1 MELLRIH
8 KNRSLDNRKCQ
19 QFKAPWLTNN
29 FSKPTTAD
37 WMSGVKTTV
46 DSTPSAPEGNSGQK
60 PEATSDG
67 ATSATGTNS
76 ETSQTKNTAQSGILG
91 DLYNYNQA
99 REKEQTDRNNISD
112 KDYFGQAITKR
123 SFDTNGNGH
132 IGKHEFRDWL
142 NNNGF
147 GNMSKAVQKM
157 FRGYMNGKNSITP
170 EMAEYMNNSQNLNPV
185 SKAAQQKLDEQK
197 ASEAKLNNSD
207 FQTYARQQFV
217 NDQKNAAANKFKDM
231 DYSGLLK
238 YAQDMYKANNST
250 WDAAKFGDF
259 TKFGGARGKV
269 TDAGM
274 DNLINSGDWKNPY
287 EREAFKNAWVKLRNT
302 DAAHKVSGATDTNYD
317 ALGNDAYA
325 TYDQEQWDAN
335 KNSYVNMDKY
345 NAMLQSQKD
354 AAQAE
359 ANKNTWS
366 TVKHKQGGS
375 LKMKV
380 NYFQP
385 GGVVAAQTASA
396 KPDVSSQLAKLIL
409 TATQDEKAL
418 TQVVQLLQSGEPQ
431 VQEAIK
437 TMTAKAQQGDEEA
450 AQATQ
455 VLQAIM
461 KKMQGQAQSAKRGAK
476 LSYLHSLKT
485 GCPDGYEV
493 SYNKK
498 GGHLCKECL
507 KKQANGGELSEEDKK
522 MGRGTPE
529 QVKAVAAQLKK
540 KYPQYTKEQLAGS
553 APIIKN
559 GQKYFMNG
567 DGELIAASK
576 LTPKD
581 ACGSKLK
588 KKLISGKKLAEG
600 NKITPTKQASK
611 NFFGGKLY
619 LNY

>member
-19 QFKAPWLTNN
+19 A
-29 FSKPTTAD
+29 A
-37 WMSGVKTTV
+37 SG
-46 DSTPSAPEGNSGQK
+46 DSGNSGLMDIITGALSTYSK
-60 PEATSDG
+60 PANTPQLDNSQAATV
-67 ATSATGTNS
+67 TGNVNEQDLYTRRQNFINDL
-76 ETSQTKNTAQSGILG
+76 QRYAQSGGSRSHLG
-91 DLYNYNQA
+91 RHERQEAARKWGITDQDFIKKAGKFYNASPDKQKLYG
-99 REKEQTDRNNISD
+99 EE
-112 KDYFGQAITKR
+112 
-123 SFDTNGNGH
+123 
-132 IGKHEFRDWL
+132 L
-142 NNNGF
+142 
-147 GNMSKAVQKM
+147 AVQY
-157 FRGYMNGKNSITP
+157 FRPAMQQRQQAQQAQQQADL
-170 EMAEYMNNSQNLNPV
+170 E
-185 SKAAQQKLDEQK
+185 AAQKKRND
-197 ASEAKLNNSD
+197 AANIWAN
-207 FQTYARQQFV
+207 QQRA
-217 NDQKNAAANKFKDM
+217 AAANKF
-231 DYSGLLK
+231 
-238 YAQDMYKANNST
+238 AN
-250 WDAAKFGDF
+250 
-259 TKFGGARGKV
+259 
-269 TDAGM
+269 
-274 DNLINSGDWKNPY
+274 INSVGDLQRMYNESYAGDSRKIADDSNFGKDTQNAYTTIYNSLTNPF
-287 EREAFKNAWVKLRNT
+287 EREAFQAKVKGLNASAWTSTKNKNNT
-302 DAAHKVSGATDTNYD
+302 HNLDSINYGSEVS
-317 ALGNDAYA
+317 NDDINDY
-325 TYDQEQWDAN
+325 AN
-335 KNSYVNMDKY
+335 KQTWDDTTVN
-345 NAMLQSQKD
+345 NLLNN
-354 AAQAE
+354 
-359 ANKNTWS
+359 NKNQVTINPIQ
-366 TVKHKQGGS
+366 TNKQGGS

-385 GGVVAAQTASA
+385 GGVVAAQTVSA

-437 TMTAKAQQGDEEA
+437 TMTAKAQQGDKEA

-507 KKQANGGELSEEDKK
+507 KKHANGGEVSEEDKK
-522 MGRGTPE
+522 MGRGTKE
-529 QVKAVAAQLKK
+529 QVQATVKQLKK
-540 KYPQYTKEQLAGS
+540 KYPQFTEDQLAGRT
-553 APIIKN
+553 PIIKN

-567 DGELIAASK
+567 DGELIEASK
-576 LTPKD
+576 LAPKS

-600 NKITPTKQASK
+600 NKITSTKQASK

>member
-19 QFKAPWLTNN
+19 SVSDGT
-29 FSKPTTAD
+29 
-37 WMSGVKTTV
+37 
-46 DSTPSAPEGNSGQK
+46 GNSGLMDIITGALTTYSK
-60 PEATSDG
+60 PA
-67 ATSATGTNS
+67 
-76 ETSQTKNTAQSGILG
+76 
-91 DLYNYNQA
+91 
-99 REKEQTDRNNISD
+99 
-112 KDYFGQAITKR
+112 
-123 SFDTNGNGH
+123 DTP
-132 IGKHEFRDWL
+132 
-142 NNNGF
+142 
-147 GNMSKAVQKM
+147 Q
-157 FRGYMNGKNSITP
+157 
-170 EMAEYMNNSQNLNPV
+170 MNNSQAATVTGNVGEQDLYTRRQNFINDLQRYAQSGGSRSHLGRHERQEAARKWGITDQDFIKKAGKFYNASPNKQKLYGEELAV
-185 SKAAQQKLDEQK
+185 QYFRPAMQQRQQAQQAQQQADLEAAQK
-197 ASEAKLNNSD
+197 
-207 FQTYARQQFV
+207 RR
-217 NDQKNAAANKFKDM
+217 NDAANIWANQQRTAATNKFARINSVQDF
-231 DYSGLLK
+231 
-238 YAQDMYKANNST
+238 QDMYNEYAKANNLT
-250 WDAAKFGDF
+250 KIATDDHFGKDTQNAYTTF
-259 TKFGGARGKV
+259 YNSL
-269 TDAGM
+269 TD
-274 DNLINSGDWKNPY
+274 PF
-287 EREAFKNAWVKLRNT
+287 EREAFRSKMQGLNAPAWSSTK
-302 DAAHKVSGATDTNYD
+302 
-317 ALGNDAYA
+317 
-325 TYDQEQWDAN
+325 N
-335 KNSYVNMDKY
+335 KN
-345 NAMLQSQKD
+345 NAHNLASINYGQEVSNDDINTYANTQTWD
-354 AAQAE
+354 DE
-359 ANKNTWS
+359 RVTNLLNNNKNQVTINPVQ
-366 TVKHKQGGS
+366 TNKQGGS

>member
-19 QFKAPWLTNN
+19 EFTDPATLFANRVEARKKEAKDAEQAA
-29 FSKPTTAD
+29 AD
-37 WMSGVKTTV
+37 RAK
-46 DSTPSAPEGNSGQK
+46 
-60 PEATSDG
+60 
-67 ATSATGTNS
+67 
-76 ETSQTKNTAQSGILG
+76 
-91 DLYNYNQA
+91 
-99 REKEQTDRNNISD
+99 ISD
-112 KDYFGQAITKR
+112 RQYVFQLLKDMYKNG
-123 SFDTNGNGH
+123 DGGENGNGNGH
-132 IGKHEFRDWL
+132 WGRHEFTNYFLNHGFNEDQLKGDWFKDARRML
-142 NNNGF
+142 NHGLNQAYYTDTMHDGIASNFSAKSKAEQEKEVADKTAADYNQKAGAWAMNEFNNGALDEDF
-147 GNMSKAVQKM
+147 YNRLQETNGDASNLATLWSPNDSATMNKISSKDKKGNWYGTAAKKAEQDYYNTLNPLQQRAYNKWRQTQNWSSASNLGDNTQ
-157 FRGYMNGKNSITP
+157 FRGADVSADKVSAYANDPENKKYMDEQYKSFYGADGNYKDDYKWATESEKPAQT
-170 EMAEYMNNSQNLNPV
+170 
-185 SKAAQQKLDEQK
+185 AQQ
-197 ASEAKLNNSD
+197 NY
-207 FQTYARQQFV
+207 FGQQATPATTQHSPE
-217 NDQKNAAANKFKDM
+217 NPRSYANKR
-231 DYSGLLK
+231 
-238 YAQDMYKANNST
+238 YA
-250 WDAAKFGDF
+250 
-259 TKFGGARGKV
+259 
-269 TDAGM
+269 
-274 DNLINSGDWKNPY
+274 NLG
-287 EREAFKNAWVKLRNT
+287 
-302 DAAHKVSGATDTNYD
+302 
-317 ALGNDAYA
+317 
-325 TYDQEQWDAN
+325 
-335 KNSYVNMDKY
+335 
-345 NAMLQSQKD
+345 
-354 AAQAE
+354 QA
-359 ANKNTWS
+359 S
-366 TVKHKQGGS
+366 TVSSNKQGGS

-529 QVKAVAAQLKK
+529 QVKAVVAQLKK

-567 DGELIAASK
+567 DGELIEASK

-600 NKITPTKQASK
+600 NKITSTKQAPK